1 MSNNSHIHK
10 IIIAGAVGAIAGSWW
25 KSVQIEESKKSRAE
39 REDPDFV
46 DEVCSK
52 VNDLF
57 DDLEIL
63 EDMEDEDDFRDLLAN
78 CLNEETDFEIQ
89 VAPSTQFGKPDILID
104 GTLALEV
111 KYNPSKTEMDRCI
124 GQCANYSREWV
135 TWIVLYDTPNSQ
147 INYLSDVLIDKGL
160 SNIPIISFK

>member
-1 MSNNSHIHK
+1 M
-10 IIIAGAVGAIAGSWW
+10 
-25 KSVQIEESKKSRAE
+25 
-39 REDPDFV
+39 
-46 DEVCSK
+46 
-52 VNDLF
+52 F

-78 CLNEETDFEIQ
+78 YLNEETDFEIE
-89 VAPSTQFGKPDILID
+89 VAPSTQFGKPDILIH

-135 TWIVLYDTPNSQ
+135 TWIVLYDTPDSQ